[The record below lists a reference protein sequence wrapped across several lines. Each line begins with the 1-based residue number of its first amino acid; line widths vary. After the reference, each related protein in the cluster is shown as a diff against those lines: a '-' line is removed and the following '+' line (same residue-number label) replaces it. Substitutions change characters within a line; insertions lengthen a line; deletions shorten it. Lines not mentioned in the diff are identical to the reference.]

1 MPVPVPEHETR
12 SLEQL
17 RAQYEVEK
25 ELARRLLEAPAERR
39 QRLYSEVYEELLRR
53 VPHLPQLAH
62 KKDPE
67 SEAGLVRLQTHL
79 LSPFLGE
86 SVTFLEVGS
95 GSSALA
101 LSLANRVNRVL
112 VVEASETITA
122 GLATPDNF
130 ELVIASSP
138 PYDLPPSSV
147 DLAFSCHFIEHL
159 HPDDAL
165 SHAREMFRLVKPG
178 GGYVCVTPN
187 RLHGPHDVAKYF
199 SDRTEG
205 LHLREYT
212 HQELGGLFRRAGFS
226 RVRVLQGIDRAP
238 DIRSPL
244 STSIQEA
251 FLGILPLALRRQAL
265 AFLARQRSDPPPFRH
280 LEQVMLWA
288 SR

>member
-12 SLEQL
+12 TLEQL

-25 ELARRLLEAPAERR
+25 ELARRLLDAPAELR
-39 QRLYSEVYEELLRR
+39 QELYSEVYEELLRR
-53 VPHLPQLAH
+53 VPHLPQLTQ
-62 KKDPE
+62 KQDPE
-67 SEAGLVRLQTHL
+67 SEAGLVRLQTQL
-79 LSPFLGE
+79 LAPFLEGA
-86 SVTFLEVGS
+86 VTFLEVGS
-95 GSSALA
+95 GSCALA
-101 LSLANRVNRVL
+101 LSLADRLHRVL

-122 GLATPDNF
+122 ELNTPENF

-165 SHAREMFRLVKPG
+165 SHAQEMFRLVKPG

-212 HQELGGLFRRAGFS
+212 HQELGRLLRRAGFS
-226 RVRVLQGIDRAP
+226 QIKVLQGIDRAP
-238 DIRSPL
+238 DIRPPL
-244 STSIQEA
+244 STSIQEIC
-251 FLGILPLALRRQAL
+251 LGGLPLALRRRAL
-265 AFLARQRSDPPPFRH
+265 TFLAHRSSHPPPFRP
-280 LEQVMLWA
+280 LEQVMLLA